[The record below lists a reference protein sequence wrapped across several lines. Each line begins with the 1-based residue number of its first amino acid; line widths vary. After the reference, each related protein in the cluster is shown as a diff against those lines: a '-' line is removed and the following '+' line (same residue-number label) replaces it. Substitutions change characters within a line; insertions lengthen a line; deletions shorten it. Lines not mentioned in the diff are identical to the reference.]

1 MEADANQRKS
11 AQAIVKQVTKKYL
24 KNQNPCAAL
33 KPIQNLIN
41 NTNYHRRKNRPHHPK
56 KRNFNLSQQKIPEGF
71 LVKDI
76 WVDKHRSII
85 LATPTQLQM
94 LKKSKTWYIDATFSL
109 VRKPFKQITIN
120 CFIKS
125 ENSIKQVPLLTVI
138 MSGKRTVDYEAILNA
153 VMECIPEAA
162 VKRVVLDYEAAMWWA
177 LQNVMPDVELRGCA
191 FHYSQAIW
199 RYAQT
204 KCGLKT
210 AYNEDDGTYNLIRKL
225 IGLSLMPAELI
236 PSMFNFLRQQATN
249 SKLQRLV
256 NYVEDTWILAI
267 GKPWSPET
275 WSVYGLPISTW
286 SVINGP
292 KSTGSEI
299 VTPLYCS
306 RK

>member
-1 MEADANQRKS
+1 
-11 AQAIVKQVTKKYL
+11 
-24 KNQNPCAAL
+24 
-33 KPIQNLIN
+33 
-41 NTNYHRRKNRPHHPK
+41 
-56 KRNFNLSQQKIPEGF
+56 
-71 LVKDI
+71 
-76 WVDKHRSII
+76 
-85 LATPTQLQM
+85 
-94 LKKSKTWYIDATFSL
+94 
-109 VRKPFKQITIN
+109 
-120 CFIKS
+120 
-125 ENSIKQVPLLTVI
+125 

-162 VKRVVLDYEAAMWWA
+162 VKMVVLDYEAAMWWA

-299 VTPLYCS
+299 VTPHV
-306 RK
+306 